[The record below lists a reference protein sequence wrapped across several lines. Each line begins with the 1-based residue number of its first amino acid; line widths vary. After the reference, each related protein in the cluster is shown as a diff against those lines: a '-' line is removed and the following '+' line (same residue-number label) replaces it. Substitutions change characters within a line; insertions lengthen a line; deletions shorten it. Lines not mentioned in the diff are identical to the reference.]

1 VPLDPRSLISL
12 RETVKKFASR
22 IGWDSLAENRLL
34 LAIEESLLFLC
45 EEREGRDPSQAGK
58 LLVKL
63 VYVNGEA
70 EVEMVTGPMGRNAE
84 ELLSGLP
91 EAVPAED
98 EANLSLRLLKK
109 TVKDLK
115 HMQYRQGDYLL
126 IRVDSSG

>member
-1 VPLDPRSLISL
+1 
-12 RETVKKFASR
+12 
-22 IGWDSLAENRLL
+22 
-34 LAIEESLLFLC
+34 
-45 EEREGRDPSQAGK
+45 
-58 LLVKL
+58 
-63 VYVNGEA
+63 
-70 EVEMVTGPMGRNAE
+70 MGRNAE